1 MKFKRSPII
10 CILGH
15 VDHGKTTL
23 LDSVRG
29 TAVAKKEAGGITQM
43 IGASYVSKKDI
54 DMLSKDLAEKMK
66 VNLRQLLG
74 EFRSIYS

>member
-1 MKFKRSPII
+1 MKFTRSPII
-10 CILGH
+10 CLLAH

-43 IGASYVSKKDI
+43 IGASYVSKKSI
-54 DMLSKDLAEKMK
+54 DAIAEEIAKKMNIK
-66 VNLRQLLG
+66 ITIPGLFSGLPV
-74 EFRSIYS
+74 